1 MCKIM
6 AYNIQENRFQRF
18 ADFSDIPEIFRSAKL
33 NDIRQFYNGETLA
46 KRMADI
52 RESIVYIREN
62 WTQYPSMIQSL
73 QSDLENVKTSKN
85 VQTLLT
91 NIYNS
96 KADWTDVND
105 RELFSVVRLYTSD
118 EGYSKIFSSIDRI
131 FRDHKS
137 TENIPLIRSA
147 VFLVELLNIDLFKY
161 CSLNPQFANFSGTVY
176 RGLALTR
183 EDLHSLET
191 LMTKPISDRYIAI
204 PLGLMTA
211 STDEKIAEQFI
222 GKLEDENI
230 FPAIMKIHVINMKEN
245 NLKLYTDRYNS
256 VVSTICAV
264 DISELSGYPEEKEVL
279 LRGPFFQLL
288 GTTVV
293 KCKSR
298 NELHV
303 FEMVMVNSN
312 RDHISTMQLGESSG
326 EAREVFGL
334 LNSVTRCEFAI
345 DFCSNAGLTG
355 DEKLYRSML
364 TSDLQKLQTLL

>member
-6 AYNIQENRFQRF
+6 AYNTQENRLKRF
-18 ADFSDIPEIFRSAKL
+18 VDFTDIPAIFRSDKL
-33 NDIRQFYNGETLA
+33 NDIEQYYNGETLA
-46 KRMADI
+46 KRMANI

-62 WTQYPSMIQSL
+62 WAQYPDMIKSL
-73 QSDLENVKTSKN
+73 KSNMEDVNTSTN

-91 NIYNS
+91 NVYNS
-96 KADWTDVND
+96 KPDWTVEKDC
-105 RELFSVVRLYTSD
+105 EFFSIIRLYTSD
-118 EGYSKIFSSIDRI
+118 DGYSKIFSIINRI
-131 FRDHKS
+131 FRDQKS

-176 RGLALTR
+176 RGFTLTR

-191 LMTKPISDRYIAI
+191 LMTEPISDRYIAV
-204 PLGLMTA
+204 PLGLMAA
-211 STDEKIAEQFI
+211 STDQKIAEQFI

-230 FPAIMKIHVINMKEN
+230 FPAIMKIHVINMKDN
-245 NLKLYTDRYNS
+245 NLKLYTERYNS
-256 VVSTICAV
+256 VVSSICAV
-264 DISELSGYPEEKEVL
+264 DISELSGYPAEKEVL

-293 KCKSR
+293 KCKSQ
-298 NELHV
+298 NELNV

-312 RDHISTMQLGESSG
+312 RDHISTIQLGESSG
-326 EAREVFGL
+326 VAREVFGL

-345 DFCSNAGLTG
+345 DFCSKVGLTG
-355 DEKLYRSML
+355 DETLYRSML
-364 TSDLQKLQTLL
+364 TTDLQKLQTLL